1 MINIYTYVTDF
12 LKYAGFIIVGFITF
26 MISIVY
32 LGSISQL
39 GAISGFAVS
48 TVMLYAGI
56 RKMELKK

>member
-1 MINIYTYVTDF
+1 MTDF
-12 LKYAGFIIVGFITF
+12 LRYSGFIIAGFVTF

-39 GAISGFAVS
+39 GAISGFAIS

-56 RKMELKK
+56 RKMEIKN